1 MVETSPVEVYPTAV
15 TGNVINVNAAW
26 PMERV
31 NIVSSGGSQVF
42 AKDLNGQM
50 HFVPV
55 AIRSLSRG
63 MYWITFYG
71 SGWQSTSK
79 FLVP

>member
-1 MVETSPVEVYPTAV
+1 VEISPVEVYPTAV

-26 PMERV
+26 PIERV

-55 AIRSLSRG
+55 AIPSLSRG